1 MEVFLFIIICLLFIA
16 LFYCIKQNKQYKEKL
31 NKHQIKNAQI
41 EEDNQKLFKEN
52 EQLFTKKT
60 ILENEAEELAARRDE
75 LTNSINNL
83 TKAQDT
89 ILETTKARNEEAIMN
104 QMIQLEQ
111 RFQGKKEELDES
123 LELMKD
129 SYFKVQSKLN
139 KELNGVQQELDKI
152 KATRA
157 AAIQAQVREK
167 EIEQQSSFY
176 CLQITDSDIADI
188 QKLNNIKKTLNKPRV
203 LSMLIWQTWFQ
214 KPLKSLAANILGT
227 STITGI
233 YKITNIVTKECY
245 IGQAVDVATRWNEH
259 AKCGLGIDT
268 PAGNKLYAAMQ
279 EYGLESFS
287 WELLEQCSREELNE
301 KERYYIDLYDTVNY
315 GYNSTKGNK

>member
-31 NKHQIKNAQI
+31 NKHKIKNAQI

-52 EQLFTKKT
+52 EQLFARKT
-60 ILENEAEELAARRDE
+60 ILENEAEKLAARRDE

-83 TKAQDT
+83 TTAQDT

-139 KELNGVQQELDKI
+139 KELNDVQQELDKI
-152 KATRA
+152 KATRT

-167 EIEQQSSFY
+167 EIDA
-176 CLQITDSDIADI
+176 I
-188 QKLNNIKKTLNKPRV
+188 
-203 LSMLIWQTWFQ
+203 LI
-214 KPLKSLAANILGT
+214 SG
-227 STITGI
+227 
-233 YKITNIVTKECY
+233 
-245 IGQAVDVATRWNEH
+245 
-259 AKCGLGIDT
+259 
-268 PAGNKLYAAMQ
+268 
-279 EYGLESFS
+279 
-287 WELLEQCSREELNE
+287 
-301 KERYYIDLYDTVNY
+301 
-315 GYNSTKGNK
+315 